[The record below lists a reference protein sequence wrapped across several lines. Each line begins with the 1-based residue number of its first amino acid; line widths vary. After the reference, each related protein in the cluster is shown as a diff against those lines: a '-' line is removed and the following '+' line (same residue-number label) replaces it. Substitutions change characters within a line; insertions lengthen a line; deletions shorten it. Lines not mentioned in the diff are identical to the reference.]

1 MIIVIADDITG
12 AAEIAGIAHR
22 YGLRVLLSID
32 EICQGTGS
40 KEVYDVMVI
49 ATDSRSYSSEQA
61 AEITSKAARSV
72 CSAIEGIGTEH
83 ILFRKTDS
91 ALRGN
96 VMEELQ
102 VLTDV
107 TIYETVVYMPA
118 NPSKGRIIRNGVYL
132 IDNTPISETPFSY
145 DPEFPAL
152 TSSVSERFPG
162 LYCPDA
168 VCKDDIDMI
177 VSKVLAS
184 KRKTLL
190 AGAADLF
197 CSLVE
202 KVFSLSPVSGKEFS
216 GIPKNSHTL
225 LVCGSTQSKNLSLG
239 LLTEPMPIDVFYGQ
253 EEPRMWAKKIENRYL
268 LEKEKNGNTRR
279 GTILTIGDKEVRK
292 GKEAAVYLRNAMA
305 EVCCGLL
312 SASLPDELVI
322 EGGATAFAIL
332 QHMPWQ
338 SFLITNEVSPG
349 VVRMKIESENL
360 HITLKPG
367 SYDWGELW
375 K

>member
-1 MIIVIADDITG
+1 
-12 AAEIAGIAHR
+12 
-22 YGLRVLLSID
+22 
-32 EICQGTGS
+32 
-40 KEVYDVMVI
+40 
-49 ATDSRSYSSEQA
+49 
-61 AEITSKAARSV
+61 
-72 CSAIEGIGTEH
+72 
-83 ILFRKTDS
+83 
-91 ALRGN
+91 
-96 VMEELQ
+96 MEELQ
-102 VLTDV
+102 ALTDT
-107 TIYETVVYMPA
+107 TIYETAVYMPA

-239 LLTEPMPIDVFYGQ
+239 LLTEPMPMDVFYGQ
-253 EEPRMWAKKIENRYL
+253 AEPRMWMETIKERYL

-312 SASLPDELVI
+312 YVSLPDELVI

-349 VVRMKIESENL
+349 VVRMKTENENL

>member
-1 MIIVIADDITG
+1 MVIVIADDITG

-32 EICQGTGS
+32 EVHQGIDY
-40 KEVYDVMVI
+40 KENYDVMVI
-49 ATDSRSYSSEQA
+49 ATDSRSYCSEQA

-72 CSAIEGIGTEH
+72 CAALGGIGNEH

-96 VMEELQ
+96 VDEELNA
-102 VLTDV
+102 LTDA
-107 TIYETVVYMPA
+107 TIYETAVYLPA
-118 NPSKGRIIRNGVYL
+118 NPSKGRIIRNGTYL
-132 IDNTPISETPFSY
+132 IDNTPISETPFCY

-162 LYCPDA
+162 LSCPDA
-168 VCKDDIDMI
+168 VCKDDIDRI
-177 VSKVLAS
+177 VAEVLAS
-184 KRKTLL
+184 KRKVLL

-202 KVFSLSPVSGKEFS
+202 KVFSLSPVAGEEFS

-225 LVCGSTQSKNLSLG
+225 LVCGSTQSKSLCLG
-239 LLTEPMPIDVFYGQ
+239 LQTEPMPIDVFYGQ
-253 EEPRMWAKKIENRYL
+253 AEPRMWTERIKSRYL
-268 LEKEKNGNTRR
+268 LEKDKKNNERR
-279 GTILTIGDKEVRK
+279 GTILTIGNKEVRK
-292 GKEAAVYLRNAMA
+292 GKEAAIYLRNAMA

-322 EGGATAFAIL
+322 EGGATAYAIL

-338 SFLITNEVSPG
+338 SFLITDEVSPG
-349 VVRMKIESENL
+349 VVRMKIEHENL